1 MKDKY
6 EISLW
11 EDYQDDNDTYYSERK
26 IAVIG
31 SNDMTSPCRA
41 YNPKLVQNI
50 NGTNTF
56 TFDMYMTYKENFVK
70 DGEDKTFTNPFLAL
84 LVNER
89 KIKVFWKDKWYD
101 FIIKQCAEDSAS
113 KKITYTC
120 KDLYV
125 NELSKN
131 GYDLEFDSEL
141 NNNYGTA
148 QELVEATLKGT
159 EWKLK
164 EGTENL
170 LQKKEEPVYELMLK
184 SKLFGA
190 INQTKSSSAG
200 EIVKEDIDAGKTI
213 LVFYE
218 QLAGK
223 TTLSGTYQ
231 FAYAPDYKRDT
242 NSQLVV
248 NADCYSATFNRID

>member
-11 EDYQDDNDTYYSERK
+11 EDYQRDNDAYYSERK

-41 YNPKLVQNI
+41 YNPKLVQNV

-70 DGEDKTFTNPFLAL
+70 DGKDKTFTNPFLAL

-89 KIKVFWKDKWYD
+89 KVKVLWKEKWYD

-159 EWKLK
+159 EWTLK
-164 EGTENL
+164 EDTENI
-170 LQKKEEPVYELMLK
+170 LQKKEEPVYELKLDSGLK
-184 SKLFGA
+184 A
-190 INQTKSSSAG
+190 INQTKSSSTG
-200 EIVKEDIDAGKTI
+200 EIVEEDIDAGKTI
-213 LVFYE
+213 LV
-218 QLAGK
+218 
-223 TTLSGTYQ
+223 
-231 FAYAPDYKRDT
+231 
-242 NSQLVV
+242 
-248 NADCYSATFNRID
+248 